1 MPVEIMERSSSNA
14 DAAHELVTEVYGGV
28 APLRI
33 SGDPRTFA
41 CSVLLA
47 NAGSLGSDLVRIS
60 MSAETTS
67 APLEFFT
74 ALCLTGGRF
83 DVTIGADEQRLG
95 RGDVA
100 CYRRDEEIDT
110 AWANADLMTLRVS
123 FPVVDRI
130 ARERFDHHERVRF
143 HSIQPVSPAAQR
155 GWGALTHFVLR
166 EITRSDSM
174 LDNPLIEAQMT
185 DLVAATAL
193 ASFSNSTLSAA
204 GNGRRGTTAP
214 ASLRRAMAYIEANAQ
229 SPISITDI
237 ADAANVTPRAL
248 QYGFARHLDSSPMRY
263 LRRVRMDRARQELR
277 ESDPTRG
284 ATVAE
289 ISRRW
294 GFATPGRFAADY
306 RVAYG
311 ESPSRTLAR

>member
-1 MPVEIMERSSSNA
+1 MPVEIMERSSS
-14 DAAHELVTEVYGGV
+14 DGETAHALVTEVYGGV

-33 SGDPRTFA
+33 SGDERTFA
-41 CSVLLA
+41 CTVMIA
-47 NAGSLGSDLVRIS
+47 NAGDLGADLVRIS
-60 MSAETTS
+60 MAAQTTS

-83 DVTIGADEQRLG
+83 DVAIGSDEHRLT

-100 CYRRDEEIDT
+100 CYRRDIEIGT
-110 AWANADLMTLRVS
+110 AWSDADLLTLRVS
-123 FPVVDRI
+123 FDVIDRV
-130 ARERFDHHERVRF
+130 ARERSDHRERVRF
-143 HSIQPVSPAAQR
+143 GGIRPISPASQR
-155 GWGALTHFVLR
+155 GWCALTQFILR
-166 EITRSDSM
+166 ELTRADSM
-174 LDNPLIEAQMT
+174 LEHPLIEAQMT

-193 ASFSNSTLSAA
+193 TTFPNSAGAA
-204 GNGRRGTTAP
+204 RDGRRPSVVP
-214 ASLRRAMAYIEANAQ
+214 ASLRRATDYIEENAG
-229 SPISITDI
+229 SAITISDI
-237 ADAANVTPRAL
+237 AEAAGVTPRAL

-263 LRRVRMDRARQELR
+263 LRRVRMESARRELQQT
-277 ESDPTRG
+277 DPASAT
-284 ATVAE
+284 TVAE